1 VVHRILLCLALL
13 LSLAAC
19 AAQPKWASDAEVSR
33 AVYVHDGPP
42 SITLFT
48 VLNNRSNEGAHSGL
62 LINGSQR
69 VMFDPAGTWY
79 HPNLPERND
88 MHFGMNDK
96 AVAFYIDYHARETFR
111 VVEQTVTVT
120 PAQADAAIRLA
131 MSYGAVRKSMCARS
145 ISSILQGV
153 PGFED
158 TPSTLHP
165 KKLMKSFGKRPGVVE
180 RTITDT
186 DADNNHGVL
195 LRQAGIAPH

>member
-1 VVHRILLCLALL
+1 MHRILLCLALL

-19 AAQPKWASDAEVSR
+19 GAEPKWATDAEVSR

-48 VLNNRSNEGAHSGL
+48 VLSNRSNDGAHSGL

-69 VMFDPAGTWY
+69 LMFDPAGTWH

-88 MHFGMNDK
+88 VHFGMNDK
-96 AVAFYIDYHARETFR
+96 AIAFYIDYHARETFR
-111 VVEQTVTVT
+111 VVEQTVIVT

-131 MSYGAVRKSMCARS
+131 LSYGAVPRAMCTRS
-145 ISSILQGV
+145 VSSILRGV

-158 TPSTLHP
+158 MPSTWYP
-165 KKLMKSFGKRPGVVE
+165 AKLMKSFGKRLGVVE

-195 LRQAGIAPH
+195 LVQGSIAPQ

>member
-1 VVHRILLCLALL
+1 MNRIFLCLALL
-13 LSLAAC
+13 VSLAAC
-19 AAQPKWASDAEVSR
+19 GAEPKWASDAEVAR

-48 VLNNRSNEGAHSGL
+48 VLSNRSNDGAHSSL

-69 VMFDPAGTWY
+69 VIFDPAGTWH

-88 MHFGMNDK
+88 LHFGMNDR

-111 VVEQTVTVT
+111 VVEQTLYVT

-131 MSYGAVRKSMCARS
+131 MAYGAVPKAQCTRS
-145 ISSILQGV
+145 VSSILRGV

-158 TPSTLHP
+158 TPSTWYP
-165 KKLMKSFGKRPGVVE
+165 AKLMKSFGKRPGVIE

-195 LRQAGIAPH
+195 LVQAGMAPQ